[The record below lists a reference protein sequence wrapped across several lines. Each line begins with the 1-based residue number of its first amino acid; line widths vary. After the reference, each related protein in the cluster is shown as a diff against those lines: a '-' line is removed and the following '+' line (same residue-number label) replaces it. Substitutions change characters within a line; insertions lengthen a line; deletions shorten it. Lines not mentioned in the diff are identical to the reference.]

1 MAAFGLSHQCRKEEA
16 PENVARWIRPQQ
28 EAARCPCSGR
38 SREDKGEGVDGAGQ
52 EARVAA
58 ADRRWGGTGSAYR
71 AACQGGDE
79 GKADRGAG
87 GPQIGLDRLLAE
99 TDRGVASSR
108 GSASRTPRPA
118 ARRVRSAPAGPA
130 AAALAFWPR
139 SVRRPHDRAPQPQRQ
154 CHHPCNRARQH
165 SDDHQ
170 RVHPIDP
177 RVDPPHVKHRLQRHG
192 GGQVGELEGCWIG
205 GRPVQSPSMASP
217 CRQIPEY

>member
-1 MAAFGLSHQCRKEEA
+1 MMPIFGDWELSDVCDSCSVERTCSIASGSRIPEAHCKGRITAKCHEEGPSTVAAFGLSHQCRKEEA

-71 AACQGGDE
+71 AAWQGGDE

-99 TDRGVASSR
+99 TDRGVVSS
-108 GSASRTPRPA
+108 P
-118 ARRVRSAPAGPA
+118 
-130 AAALAFWPR
+130 
-139 SVRRPHDRAPQPQRQ
+139 
-154 CHHPCNRARQH
+154 
-165 SDDHQ
+165 
-170 RVHPIDP
+170 
-177 RVDPPHVKHRLQRHG
+177 
-192 GGQVGELEGCWIG
+192 
-205 GRPVQSPSMASP
+205 
-217 CRQIPEY
+217 